1 MTSFQEFV
9 TVFSWWIDAVARAV
23 SERLSGL
30 RSVRRIEILEQD
42 EGDFTM
48 RLLGKAKA
56 ETLLEPS
63 RIQITDETFIPPSAE
78 WADALRGGRVELVLQ
93 PKRFLFRA
101 FEAPSAAA
109 GFLDGI
115 IRAQIDRLTPWS
127 ASQAIFHWTSP
138 RPVAGER
145 IAVTIAATSRATVAT
160 LADIFSNAGAAAV
173 EVSTVTADSERVPIY
188 GSHVTGSTEAR
199 LVRPALV
206 GILAAAAASVIV
218 SIAASGFIIAQ
229 YDAQEQ
235 QIQSRITN
243 RLAILQGKSGGASSA
258 IELLE
263 RRKQAAAATVIA
275 IEALSALLPDH
286 TYATELRIEGEKLQI
301 IGLTGDAPS
310 LIPLLEQSP
319 HFSRAAFFAP
329 TTRAANETGERFHI
343 EAMIKPYFRT
353 GS

>member
-1 MTSFQEFV
+1 MTRFQELA
-9 TVFSWWIDAVARAV
+9 TVFSWWIDAVVHAV

-48 RLLGKAKA
+48 RLLTKAKT
-56 ETLLEPS
+56 ETSLEPS
-63 RIQITDETFIPPSAE
+63 RIQVTDETFIPPSAE
-78 WADALRGGRVELVLQ
+78 WADALRGSRVELVLQ
-93 PKRFLFRA
+93 SKRFLFRA

-127 ASQAIFHWTSP
+127 AGQAIFHWTSP

-145 IAVTIAATSRATVAT
+145 IAVTIAATSRAAVAA

-173 EVSTVTADSERVPIY
+173 EVSTMTEEAERVPIY
-188 GSHVTGSTEAR
+188 GSRVAGFTEAR
-199 LVRPALV
+199 LVRPALIGV
-206 GILAAAAASVIV
+206 LAAAVVSAIV
-218 SIAASGFIIAQ
+218 SIAASGFIIEQ

-235 QIQSRITN
+235 QIQRRITN

-258 IELLE
+258 VELLE
-263 RRKQAAAATVIA
+263 RRKQATSASVIA